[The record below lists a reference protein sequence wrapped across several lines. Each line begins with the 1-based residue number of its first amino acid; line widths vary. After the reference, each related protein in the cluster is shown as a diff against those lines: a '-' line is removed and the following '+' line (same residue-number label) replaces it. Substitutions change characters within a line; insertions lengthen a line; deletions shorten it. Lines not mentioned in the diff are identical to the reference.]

1 MQNVSF
7 ICLLNSIC
15 FICCSYSFDHVTNE
29 KQQSS
34 DSILIFTME
43 ALGTLE
49 YRLRDAFFFVKC
61 NISHVY
67 FVWIFK
73 LCIASICT
81 ISLSL
86 RCSLPYPFTLPLA
99 NLEHLLKIC
108 IPRKRLVSNP
118 PEFKSLKLFV
128 VEPR

>member
-34 DSILIFTME
+34 DRLNARRHIATFSDTAALCCILIFTME

-49 YRLRDAFFFVKC
+49 YRLRDAFFF
-61 NISHVY
+61 
-67 FVWIFK
+67 
-73 LCIASICT
+73 
-81 ISLSL
+81 LS
-86 RCSLPYPFTLPLA
+86 
-99 NLEHLLKIC
+99 
-108 IPRKRLVSNP
+108 
-118 PEFKSLKLFV
+118 
-128 VEPR
+128 